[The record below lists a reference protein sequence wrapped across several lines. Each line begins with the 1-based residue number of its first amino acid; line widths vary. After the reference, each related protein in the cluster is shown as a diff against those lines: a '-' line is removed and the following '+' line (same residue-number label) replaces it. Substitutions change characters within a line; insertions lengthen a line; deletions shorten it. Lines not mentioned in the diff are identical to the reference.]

1 MSHDH
6 SALIAQFTETLTQQR
21 YNPVVVH
28 NSCRNADY
36 FLRYLAERR
45 LQSRRPLRRRCQ
57 IICAVRW
64 FRKRH
69 GFSPHPNGSPF
80 REQQSRRCC
89 GACRNGGHLS
99 LWHPIPARFSAEE
112 YAASTGNG

>member
-36 FLRYLAERR
+36 FNASES
-45 LQSRRPLRRRCQ
+45 QQ
-57 IICAVRW
+57 T
-64 FRKRH
+64 
-69 GFSPHPNGSPF
+69 SPS
-80 REQQSRRCC
+80 
-89 GACRNGGHLS
+89 
-99 LWHPIPARFSAEE
+99 IPARF
-112 YAASTGNG
+112 AARRAYCGKTVGLRLCATSTPAHTE